1 TTEIANE
8 LNMPLRVVQRVLQT
22 WGEIGEVCRDRRH
35 KGRAPLM
42 SPNNCKA
49 SRFVLA
55 LIDHTPDM
63 FLDEIQEALFTQHD
77 IDVSLATI
85 CRTLHRLGISSK
97 KLSRQAAER
106 CEHAR
111 RDFVMEIGNEP
122 ADRIVCADESA
133 VNILTSYRRNG
144 WS

>member
-1 TTEIANE
+1 EIAHD
-8 LNMPLRVVQRVLQT
+8 LNMPLRVVQRVMQMWT
-22 WGEIGEVCRDRRH
+22 EIGEVSRDRRH

-42 SPNNCKA
+42 SPSNCQ
-49 SRFVLA
+49 FVLA
-55 LIDHTPDM
+55 LLDHTPDI
-63 FLDEIQEALFTQHD
+63 FLDEIQEALFIEHD

-97 KLSRQAAER
+97 RLSHQAAER

-111 RDFVMEIGNEP
+111 RDFLMEIGNEP

-144 WS
+144 